1 MPNYK
6 RYYLNNHYVFIT
18 VITYNRN
25 PILIKNIDLLRESF
39 KQTTKVF
46 DFEIFGSVIIPEHF
60 HVIIRPKDISEFSK
74 IIGSIK
80 KRFSYNLNE
89 KFIDNNISESRTKR
103 SEKGV
108 WQRRFYE
115 HIVRS
120 DEELY
125 KILDYIHYNPVK
137 HGHVQNVKDW
147 EYSSFHKFVKK
158 GNYEANWGSCSKDY
172 KHFEDLDYE

>member
-18 VITYNRN
+18 VVTYNRK
-25 PILIKNIDLLRESF
+25 PILVKNIDLLRECF
-39 KQTTKVF
+39 KQAINVY
-46 DFEIFGSVIIPEHF
+46 DFEVFGSVIMPEHF
-60 HVIIRPKDISEFSK
+60 HIIIRPNNIDDFSN
-74 IIGSIK
+74 IVGSIK

-89 KFIDNNISESRTKR
+89 KFVDKNISESRMKR
-103 SEKGV
+103 SERGV

-125 KILDYIHYNPVK
+125 KILDYIHFNPVK
-137 HGHVQNVKDW
+137 HGQVKCVKDW
-147 EYSSFHKFVKK
+147 EYSSFHKFVKR
-158 GNYEANWGSCSKDY
+158 GNYEINWGSCNEDI